1 MHLGTDLL
9 SLRLGSYLPEKVVHI
24 QRAGRSLS
32 IILDS
37 LSLTII
43 EGEMCMLD
51 SSIEHKLQR
60 PLCSAIR
67 KKVLDCALK
76 MISRST

>member
-1 MHLGTDLL
+1 MHLSTDLL

-24 QRAGRSLS
+24 QRAGRCLR

-37 LSLTII
+37 LSLTI

-51 SSIEHKLQR
+51 SSIEHKLQGQSF
-60 PLCSAIR
+60 SAIR
-67 KKVLDCALK
+67 DKILDCAPK
-76 MISRST
+76 RR